1 MPVYGEDL
9 DDIVGI
15 LYVKDIFYLDEATF
29 SAEKYMR
36 EPFFTYESK
45 PLDELLAELKN
56 SPVWRL
62 QSFWMN
68 MAAHPV

>member
-1 MPVYGEDL
+1 MYKRQVYGEDL

-36 EPFFTYESK
+36 EPF
-45 PLDELLAELKN
+45 
-56 SPVWRL
+56 
-62 QSFWMN
+62 
-68 MAAHPV
+68 